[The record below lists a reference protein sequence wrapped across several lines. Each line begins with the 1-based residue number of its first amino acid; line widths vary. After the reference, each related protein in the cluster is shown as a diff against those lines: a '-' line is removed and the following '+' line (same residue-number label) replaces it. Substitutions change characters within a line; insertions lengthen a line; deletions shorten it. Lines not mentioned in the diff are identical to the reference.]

1 MTLRAGHGSTQRG
14 KAATNI
20 LEPRINTDSTRINAF
35 RKKLNHDP
43 PFEIV
48 EICKLK
54 KVKFK
59 TPFIKSVLYPC
70 ESVAI
75 LFFI

>member
-1 MTLRAGHGSTQRG
+1 MEITNRG

-20 LEPRINTDSTRINAF
+20 LEPQIDTDSTRIMHF
-35 RKKLNHDP
+35 EKKLNHDT

-54 KVKFK
+54 KSE
-59 TPFIKSVLYPC
+59 I
-70 ESVAI
+70 
-75 LFFI
+75 

>member
-1 MTLRAGHGSTQRG
+1 MHF
-14 KAATNI
+14 
-20 LEPRINTDSTRINAF
+20 E
-35 RKKLNHDP
+35 KKLNHDT

-54 KVKFK
+54 KVKSK
-59 TPFIKSVLYPC
+59 APFIKSVLYPC

-75 LFFI
+75 LFFIKPVEILQSMCIKKFFLLPNNEY

>member
-1 MTLRAGHGSTQRG
+1 MH
-14 KAATNI
+14 
-20 LEPRINTDSTRINAF
+20 LE
-35 RKKLNHDP
+35 KKLNHDR

-59 TPFIKSVLYPC
+59 APFIKSVLYPC
-70 ESVAI
+70 ESVAV
-75 LFFI
+75 LFFIKPRGA